1 MRDYIIEIIYLFI
14 QIILSMESIHKTLYI
29 IIIIIIIIIIMIMI
43 IIILNT
49 SIIKSQKKRKNITTY
64 RSTSHSDKSFI

>member
-1 MRDYIIEIIYLFI
+1 MEIIYLFI

-29 IIIIIIIIIIMIMI
+29 MILIIMIIIMIVIIIMIIIIIILIIIMK

-49 SIIKSQKKRKNITTY
+49 SIIKSLKEKHHYLQVN
-64 RSTSHSDKSFI
+64 